1 MAIIALIVVGVLV
14 FKLSVNWNVDNK
26 TKWPNI
32 GSYECVNG
40 ICVLKK
46 FRITENDKVRLNGS
60 LGACQMV
67 CGQSGSLWPMP
78 TINTSIGSAKY
89 ENNIA
94 CKLPNLDPFDP
105 IMMSFIKPE
114 PPLVC
119 DSEEDWVVV
128 KGSVARI
135 TEKARK
141 KHGDVQCEFSDVLRS
156 NEFATS
162 TGVITSTHTEYNLKA
177 TDFFR
182 VHCKSGNGKT
192 SWESR
197 MAGIRLDDD
206 VMERTGWDHVPEDGL
221 RLNVLIIGLDSVS
234 HMMVQRKLPKIYA
247 KLKSMGAY
255 VLEGYNIVG
264 DGTPQ
269 ALIPILTGKTELELP
284 DTRKR
289 MEDKATHVNVYP
301 FVWNL
306 FKKYGYVTGY
316 AEDEVDVGVFTY
328 RLKGFNEQPTD
339 HYMRTYY
346 VDATPTFKM
355 QKPFCYGSTPR
366 HQIMLNY
373 VKDMFRVYEDKPKFM
388 FAFHGELTHD
398 HANKVEVAEQDL
410 IDWLEWFQTS
420 GYLNNTML
428 VFMSD
433 HGQRFASVRDTQQG
447 KLEERM
453 PFFSFVLPKWF
464 DRVYPKMAGNMRNNT
479 RRLTSPFDIYSTLIS
494 VLHKNGLQAN
504 DRNKRSISL
513 FDEIPL
519 GRTCQDA
526 GIEPHWCACLKWK
539 PVDVNDEITTKAAE
553 YFINF
558 INRYNSE
565 FTSLCSSI
573 ELERIE
579 WATKMAPN
587 EDVLKFHQAADTDGF
602 VPDMS
607 ANTKV
612 TKFYLQLKVITN
624 PGHAVFEFSCQ
635 HNSETN
641 QFTIDEKDIS
651 RINKYGNQPWC
662 ISQTQPQLSKY
673 CYCKQQ
679 Q

>member
-1 MAIIALIVVGVLV
+1 MV
-14 FKLSVNWNVDNK
+14 
-26 TKWPNI
+26 
-32 GSYECVNG
+32 
-40 ICVLKK
+40 
-46 FRITENDKVRLNGS
+46 KVRAPS
-60 LGACQMV
+60 FIVRRFCVFIILGITGYSIFQMTRKNPYYDMSDRTVMLKQIEQEIINSAPEVGIKNTKDDNYVACQR
-67 CGQSGSLWPMP
+67 P
-78 TINTSIGSAKY
+78 I
-89 ENNIA
+89 
-94 CKLPNLDPFDP
+94 LDPFDP
-105 IMMSFIKPE
+105 IMMSFVKLE

-135 TEKARK
+135 TEKAREK
-141 KHGDVQCEFSDVLRS
+141 YGDIQCKFFDVLRS
-156 NEFATS
+156 NEFSTS
-162 TGVITSTHTEYNLKA
+162 TGVITTTHTEYNLET

-182 VHCKSGNGKT
+182 VYCESENGQT

-197 MAGIRLDDD
+197 MAGIRFDED
-206 VMERTGWDHVPEDGL
+206 VMNRAGWDRVPKDGL
-221 RLNVLIIGLDSVS
+221 NLNVLMIGLDSMS
-234 HMMVQRKLPKIYA
+234 HMMVQRKLPKLYA
-247 KLKSMGAY
+247 KLKSMGAH
-255 VLEGYNIVG
+255 VLESYNIVG

-269 ALIPILTGKTELELP
+269 ALIPILTGRTELELP

-289 MEDKATHVNVYP
+289 MGNKASYVDVYP
-301 FVWNL
+301 FIWKL

-316 AEDEVDVGVFTY
+316 AEDVSDVGVFTY

-346 VDATPTFKM
+346 VDATPTFKT
-355 QKPFCYGSTPR
+355 QKPFCYGSRPR

-388 FAFHGELTHD
+388 FAFHGELSHD
-398 HANKVEVAEQDL
+398 YANKVGVAEQDL
-410 IDWLEWFQTS
+410 IEWLQWFQKS

-464 DRVYPKMAGNMRNNT
+464 ARKYPRMAANMRNNT
-479 RRLTSPFDIYSTLIS
+479 KRLTSPFDIYSTLLS
-494 VLHKNGLQAN
+494 VLHKDGLKTN
-504 DRNKRSISL
+504 DLNKRSISL

-519 GRTCQDA
+519 DRTCKDA
-526 GIEPHWCACLKWK
+526 YIEPHWCACLKWQ
-539 PVDVNDEITTKAAE
+539 PIDVNNEIATHAAE
-553 YFINF
+553 HFIQFLNE
-558 INRYNSE
+558 YNAK

-573 ELERIE
+573 ELEKIE

-587 EDVLKFHQAADTDGF
+587 EGVMKFHQAADKDGF

-612 TKFYLQLKVITN
+612 TKFYLQLKIITR
-624 PGHAVFEFSCQ
+624 PGHAVFEFSC
-635 HNSETN
+635 HYNSETN
-641 QFTIDEKDIS
+641 KIILYEKDIS
-651 RINKYGNQPWC
+651 RINMYGNQPWC